1 MVKWPAADEKSEQ
14 VVLVD
19 SHMEKKSLQ
28 GKEDE
33 NEFEQC
39 LLHLFHDN
47 SVQIHKYSQRQLF
60 WELRVV
66 LLNQQRAVSWV
77 FFPFTI
83 APCNIGSA
91 WHLSVEQPPLQQWGR
106 KRLYQALQ
114 ERIKKSNWAF
124 SQVLGFISIS
134 GKEKVSV
141 WAMERFLRFLLSW
154 YSDIIVEFLQYWF
167 PVLHLEYETPTCTR
181 SYRKLFLLQ
190 KICKW
195 VSQCSKPG
203 VLGVEGREWSEWAV
217 ALLYHF

>member
-60 WELRVV
+60 WELRGV
-66 LLNQQRAVSWV
+66 LPNQQRAVSWV

-83 APCNIGSA
+83 APCNIDSA

-154 YSDIIVEFLQYWF
+154 YSYYSRVPAVSISTAASWIWDSHMYHVLQETLF
-167 PVLHLEYETPTCTR
+167 ITENLQVSLPV
-181 SYRKLFLLQ
+181 
-190 KICKW
+190 
-195 VSQCSKPG
+195 
-203 VLGVEGREWSEWAV
+203 
-217 ALLYHF
+217 